1 MLLVLRNEPINVNYI
16 HVTTLTRYGIYL
28 LAVKAAGAS
37 DVINAAGGKLG
48 SDRVGRRGA
57 VKDGAGKL
65 SGSGVGNIPVCTEC
79 IQ

>member
-1 MLLVLRNEPINVNYI
+1 MLLVLRNEPINVNYT
-16 HVTTLTRYGIYL
+16 TTLTQYSNYL

-37 DVINAAGGKLG
+37 DVINAGGGKLG

-57 VKDGAGKL
+57 IKDGAGKL